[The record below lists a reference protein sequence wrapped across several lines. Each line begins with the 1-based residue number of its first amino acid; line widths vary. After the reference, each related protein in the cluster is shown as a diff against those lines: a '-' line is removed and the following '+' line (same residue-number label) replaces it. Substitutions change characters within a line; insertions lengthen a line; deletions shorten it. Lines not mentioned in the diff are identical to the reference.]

1 MDVRTEDV
9 NYVILQDN
17 GKPLVWETD
26 GMPVIYGGIVDAE
39 MDLRKEDGERIITL
53 GEYAKSIG
61 IDWRLFIDN
70 DDIPALEKLRI
81 FLSDK
86 ENNIHYFEENSFAD
100 TEFSNTY
107 ISSVYDDGKTIQY
120 GYECGGF
127 LFTADVTDSLM
138 AEFIMTEIMKQ
149 IYPR

>member
-17 GKPLVWETD
+17 GKPIIWAEN
-26 GMPVIYGGIVDAE
+26 GMPVIYGGVEDAE
-39 MDLRKEDGERIITL
+39 LDLNIESGERIVTL

-61 IDWRLFIDN
+61 IDWRLLV
-70 DDIPALEKLRI
+70 DDEFVSAKDKLRI

-86 ENNIHYFEENSFAD
+86 EDNCYAFGEDKVEFPMFNNSKIL
-100 TEFSNTY
+100 
-107 ISSVYDDGKTIQY
+107 SVYDDGENLKL
-120 GYECGGF
+120 GYDVDGY
-127 LFTADVTDSLM
+127 LFQDDVTEII
-138 AEFIMTEIMKQ
+138 AEFLMTEIMKE

>member
-39 MDLRKEDGERIITL
+39 MDLREEDGEKIITL

-61 IDWRLFIDN
+61 IDWRLLVDN
-70 DDIPALEKLRI
+70 EFVSAKDKLRI

-86 ENNIHYFEENSFAD
+86 EDRCYIFEENNI
-100 TEFSNTY
+100 EHLEYGNTY
-107 ISSVYDDGKTIQY
+107 IISVYDDDNSLLY
-120 GYECGGF
+120 GYDCNGF
-127 LFTADVTDSLM
+127 LFMADVTDNV
-138 AEFIMTEIMKQ
+138 AEYIMTEIMKQ

>member
-17 GKPLVWETD
+17 GKPIVWATD
-26 GMPVIYGGIVDAE
+26 GMPVIYGGIEDAE
-39 MDLRKEDGERIITL
+39 LDLHTEDGERIITL

-61 IDWRLFIDN
+61 LDWRLLV
-70 DDIPALEKLRI
+70 DDEFVSAKDKLRI

-86 ENNIHYFEENSFAD
+86 ED
-100 TEFSNTY
+100 RCY
-107 ISSVYDDGKTIQY
+107 IFKDELELPQEIKGKVLSVYENDDFNLEFGFDI
-120 GYECGGF
+120 GGF
-127 LFTADVTDSLM
+127 LFTQNVTDNM
-138 AEFIMTEIMKQ
+138 AEYIMTEIMKQ

>member
-17 GKPLVWETD
+17 GKPIIWAEN
-26 GMPVIYGGIVDAE
+26 GMPVIYGGIEDAE
-39 MDLRKEDGERIITL
+39 LDLNIESGERIVTL

-61 IDWRLFIDN
+61 IDWRLLV
-70 DDIPALEKLRI
+70 DDEFVSAKDKLRI

-86 ENNIHYFEENSFAD
+86 EDNCYAFGEDKVEFPMFNNSKIL
-100 TEFSNTY
+100 
-107 ISSVYDDGKTIQY
+107 SVYDDGENLKL
-120 GYECGGF
+120 GYDVDGY
-127 LFTADVTDSLM
+127 LFQDDVTEII
-138 AEFIMTEIMKQ
+138 AEFLMTEIMKE

>member
-17 GKPLVWETD
+17 GKPIVWATD

-86 ENNIHYFEENSFAD
+86 EDRCYIFEENNI
-100 TEFSNTY
+100 EHLEYGNTY
-107 ISSVYDDGKTIQY
+107 IISVYDDGKSLLY
-120 GYECGGF
+120 GYDCNGF
-127 LFTADVTDSLM
+127 LFTANVTDNVAEYIM
-138 AEFIMTEIMKQ
+138 AEIMKQ